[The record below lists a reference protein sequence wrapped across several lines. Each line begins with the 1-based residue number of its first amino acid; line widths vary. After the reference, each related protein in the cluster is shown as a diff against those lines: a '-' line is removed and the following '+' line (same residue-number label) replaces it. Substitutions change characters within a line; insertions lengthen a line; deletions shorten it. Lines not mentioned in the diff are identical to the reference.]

1 MEIPVTAG
9 IRGFAGIPNRDFTLN
24 LVIKTCQ
31 KIKNFQ
37 QKFNKK
43 HVKFNTDFK
52 LKVVIFFTQYTMKRH
67 KLQMNNY
74 VVAPKITQN
83 IKSR

>member
-1 MEIPVTAG
+1 MLKGQYPTGIPVAIPVTAR
-9 IRGFAGIPNRDFTLN
+9 IRGFAGIPVLAKLHFFAGVLYQDFTLN

-52 LKVVIFFTQYTMKRH
+52 LKVLVFFTQ
-67 KLQMNNY
+67 
-74 VVAPKITQN
+74 
-83 IKSR
+83 